1 MHRILDKKKSL
12 IICENN
18 YKLAEI
24 SDFLERN
31 SKENFFIF
39 KEFETLPYDHF
50 LHIWTIFPT
59 VLKLYQNP
67 QTQK

>member
-31 SKENFFIF
+31 SKEGFCIF
-39 KEFETLPYDHF
+39 KEFETLP
-50 LHIWTIFPT
+50 
-59 VLKLYQNP
+59 
-67 QTQK
+67 